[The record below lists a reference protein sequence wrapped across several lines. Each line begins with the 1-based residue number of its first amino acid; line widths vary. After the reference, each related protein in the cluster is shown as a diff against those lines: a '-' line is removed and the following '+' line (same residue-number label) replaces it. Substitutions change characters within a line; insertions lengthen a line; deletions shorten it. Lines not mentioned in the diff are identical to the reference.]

1 MKHSQL
7 TKTGSGQTF
16 YGDVTEQRRSGLCV
30 GVAGYLPRPK
40 VLGFDCTGGQH
51 TGEKK
56 TVLFHT
62 LDAQMIILLRQA
74 LDKHRESTQKRDAFS
89 FSYTVIDNN
98 MKLVHNPGEGQCKF
112 LPPYS
117 EWKNWVRRNGETPF
131 WSRFHHFYS
140 LKPKICQARLG
151 TDTGKSCEKRYC
163 VFLQS
168 EYGRNSNE
176 SYMFLF
182 DLDKDYSE
190 LHNLREEQVRK
201 KRNNRGVSF

>member
-51 TGEKK
+51 TGDKK

-140 LKPKICQARLG
+140 VKPKICQARLG
-151 TDTGKSCEKRYC
+151 TDTSKSCEKS
-163 VFLQS
+163 VFCRASTAGTATSRTCSSLIS
-168 EYGRNSNE
+168 TRTTASSTIYARS
-176 SYMFLF
+176 
-182 DLDKDYSE
+182 
-190 LHNLREEQVRK
+190 R
-201 KRNNRGVSF
+201 